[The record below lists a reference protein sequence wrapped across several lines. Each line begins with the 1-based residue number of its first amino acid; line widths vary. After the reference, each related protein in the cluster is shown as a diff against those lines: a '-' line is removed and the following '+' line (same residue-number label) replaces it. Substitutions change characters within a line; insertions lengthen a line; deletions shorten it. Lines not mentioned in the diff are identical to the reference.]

1 MRSLSGWSL
10 TSSALVALGVSATTA
25 TPMMISAPVLAQV
38 PTPTPTPTVPNS
50 TPTVPNATP
59 APATTAPSFAD
70 VPADYW
76 ALPFIQA
83 LAARNVIVGYPD
95 GTYKPDQPVTRAELA
110 AMFQKA
116 FTLNPVR
123 QLPAEGFRDVPA
135 NYWAA
140 PAIRAAYEAGFLSGY
155 PNNLFGPNQTV
166 SKADAI
172 TAVASGLNLTPSGSV
187 EQTLANTYVD
197 AGQIP
202 SYAVNQVAAAT
213 QANLVVNYP
222 DVKTLNPQGGLTRA
236 DAAALLYQALVRLGQ
251 VQPLPSNVAA
261 ANYIVGGTP
270 QTTGDIVSIA
280 EASGSFNT
288 LTSLLKTA
296 GLADALRQP
305 GPYTVFAPT
314 DQAFAA
320 LPPDVLQQ
328 LQQPENRETLIK
340 ILRYHVVSG
349 DLPADKLT
357 SGEVKTLEDEA
368 VNVKVDTA
376 NNQIAVNNASV
387 IQPNVKATN
396 GVIHVIN
403 QVLIP
408 PELAQGEQK
417 EGEGAAARVKRNY
430 VAVAGNIGLGG
441 NTALGSGNFAVTSKF
456 GLTNN
461 FSVRPGAV
469 IGDDTV
475 FLVPITY
482 DFAFRPTD
490 IGGSDAVISPY
501 LGAGVAIGTGDDTD
515 FGLLLTGGVDYP
527 LSSQFMVTGAVN
539 ATFVDDTDVGIMLG
553 IGYRF

>member
-10 TSSALVALGVSATTA
+10 TSSALVALGISATTA

-38 PTPTPTPTVPNS
+38 TTPTP
-50 TPTVPNATP
+50 AP

-123 QLPAEGFRDVPA
+123 QLPPEGFRDVPT

-140 PAIRAAYEAGFLSGY
+140 PAIRSAYEAGFLSGY

-222 DVKTLNPQGGLTRA
+222 DVRTLNPRGGLTRA

-288 LTSLLKTA
+288 LTSLLRTA

-305 GPYTVFAPT
+305 GPYTLFAPT

-340 ILRYHVVSG
+340 ILRYHVVAG
-349 DLPADKLT
+349 ELPAEKLT
-357 SGEVKTLEDEA
+357 SGEVKTLEDAA
-368 VNVKVDTA
+368 VNIKVD
-376 NNQIAVNNASV
+376 NSQIAVNNASV
-387 IQPNVKATN
+387 VQPNVKATN
-396 GVIHVIN
+396 GVVHVIN

-408 PELAQGEQK
+408 PELAQGE
-417 EGEGAAARVKRNY
+417 ETEDEAAATVKRNY
-430 VAVAGNIGLGG
+430 IAVAGNIGLGG

-482 DFAFRPTD
+482 DFAFRPTN

-501 LGAGVAIGTGDDTD
+501 VGAGVAIGTGDDTD

>member
-10 TSSALVALGVSATTA
+10 TSSALVALGISATTA

-38 PTPTPTPTVPNS
+38 PTPTP
-50 TPTVPNATP
+50 TP

-83 LAARNVIVGYPD
+83 LVARNVIVGYPD

-135 NYWAA
+135 NFWAA

-155 PNNLFGPNQTV
+155 PNNLFQPNQTV

-187 EQTLANTYVD
+187 EQTLANAYVD

-288 LTSLLKTA
+288 LTSLLRTA

-340 ILRYHVVSG
+340 ILRYHVVAG
-349 DLPADKLT
+349 ELPAEKLT
-357 SGEVKTLEDEA
+357 SGEVKTLEDET
-368 VNVKVDTA
+368 VNVKVD

-387 IQPNVKATN
+387 VQPNVKATN
-396 GVIHVIN
+396 GVVHVIN

-408 PELAQGEQK
+408 PELAQGE
-417 EGEGAAARVKRNY
+417 ETEDEAGAATVKRNY

>member
-10 TSSALVALGVSATTA
+10 TSSALVALGISATTA

-38 PTPTPTPTVPNS
+38 TTPTP
-50 TPTVPNATP
+50 AP

-123 QLPAEGFRDVPA
+123 QLPLEGFRDVPT

-222 DVKTLNPQGGLTRA
+222 DVRTLNPRGGLTRA

-288 LTSLLKTA
+288 LTSLLRTA

-305 GPYTVFAPT
+305 GPYTLFAPT

-340 ILRYHVVSG
+340 ILRYHVVAG
-349 DLPADKLT
+349 ELPAEKLT
-357 SGEVKTLEDEA
+357 SGEVKTLEDAA
-368 VNVKVDTA
+368 VNIKVD
-376 NNQIAVNNASV
+376 NSQIAVNNASV
-387 IQPNVKATN
+387 VQPNVKATN
-396 GVIHVIN
+396 GVVHVIN

-408 PELAQGEQK
+408 PELAQGE
-417 EGEGAAARVKRNY
+417 ETEDEAAATVKRNY
-430 VAVAGNIGLGG
+430 IAVAGNIGLGG

-482 DFAFRPTD
+482 DFAFRPTN

-501 LGAGVAIGTGDDTD
+501 VGAGVAIGTGDDTD

>member
-1 MRSLSGWSL
+1 M
-10 TSSALVALGVSATTA
+10 
-25 TPMMISAPVLAQV
+25 SAPVSAQV
-38 PTPTPTPTVPNS
+38 
-50 TPTVPNATP
+50 NAPTP
-59 APATTAPSFAD
+59 APALTPAPAVTTPSFAD

-76 ALPFIQA
+76 ALPFIQG
-83 LAARNVIVGYPD
+83 LAARNVIAGFPD
-95 GTYKPDQPVTRAELA
+95 GTFRPNQPVTRAEIA

-123 QLPAEGFRDVPA
+123 QLPPEGFRDVPSD
-135 NYWAA
+135 YWAA
-140 PAIRAAYEAGFLSGY
+140 SAIKAAYEAGFLAGY
-155 PNNLFGPNQTV
+155 PNNLFQPNQTV

-172 TAVASGLNLTPSGSV
+172 TAIASGLNLSPSGSV
-187 EQTLANTYVD
+187 EQTLSTNYVD

-202 SYAVNQVAAAT
+202 SYAINQVAAAT

-222 DVKTLNPQGGLTRA
+222 DVRTLNPQGGLTRA
-236 DAAALLYQALVRLGQ
+236 EAAALLYQALVRLGQ

-261 ANYIVGGTP
+261 VSYIVGGNP
-270 QTTGDIVSIA
+270 QTTGDIVSLA
-280 EASGSFNT
+280 ESSGSFTT

-305 GPYTVFAPT
+305 GPYTLFAPT

-349 DLPADKLT
+349 DLPANKLT

-387 IQPNVKATN
+387 IQPDVKATN
-396 GVIHVIN
+396 GVVHVIN

-408 PELAQGEQK
+408 PELAQGEQT
-417 EGEGAAARVKRNY
+417 EGEDTAVRVKRNY
-430 VAVAGNIGLGG
+430 IAVGGNIGLGG

-456 GLTNN
+456 GITNN
-461 FSVRPGAV
+461 FSIRPGAV

-475 FLVPITY
+475 FLVPITF

-501 LGAGVAIGTGDDTD
+501 IGAGVAIGTGDDTD
-515 FGLLLTGGVDYP
+515 IGLLLTGGVDYP
-527 LSSQFMVTGAVN
+527 LSSQFMITGSVN
-539 ATFVDDTDVGIMLG
+539 ASFVDDTDVGLMLG

>member
-10 TSSALVALGVSATTA
+10 TSSALVALGISATTA

-38 PTPTPTPTVPNS
+38 TTPTP
-50 TPTVPNATP
+50 AP

-123 QLPAEGFRDVPA
+123 QLPPEGFRDVPA

-187 EQTLANTYVD
+187 EQTLANIYVD

-222 DVKTLNPQGGLTRA
+222 DVRTLNPRGGLTRA

-288 LTSLLKTA
+288 LTSLLRTA

-305 GPYTVFAPT
+305 GPYTLFAPT

-340 ILRYHVVSG
+340 ILRYHVVAG
-349 DLPADKLT
+349 ELPAEKLT
-357 SGEVKTLEDEA
+357 SGEVKTLEDAA
-368 VNVKVDTA
+368 VNVKVD
-376 NNQIAVNNASV
+376 NSQIAVNNASV
-387 IQPNVKATN
+387 VQPNVKATN

-408 PELAQGEQK
+408 PELAQGE
-417 EGEGAAARVKRNY
+417 ETEDEAAATVKRNY
-430 VAVAGNIGLGG
+430 IAVAGNIGLGG

-490 IGGSDAVISPY
+490 IGGGDAVISPY
-501 LGAGVAIGTGDDTD
+501 VGAGVAIGTGDDTD

>member
-10 TSSALVALGVSATTA
+10 TSSALVALGISATTA

-38 PTPTPTPTVPNS
+38 TTPTP
-50 TPTVPNATP
+50 AP

-123 QLPAEGFRDVPA
+123 QLPPEGFRDVPT

-140 PAIRAAYEAGFLSGY
+140 PAIRSAYEAGFLSGY

-222 DVKTLNPQGGLTRA
+222 DVRTLNPRGGLTRA

-280 EASGSFNT
+280 ETSGSFNT
-288 LTSLLKTA
+288 LTSLLRTA

-305 GPYTVFAPT
+305 GPYTLFAPT

-340 ILRYHVVSG
+340 ILRYHVVAG
-349 DLPADKLT
+349 ELPAAKLT
-357 SGEVKTLEDEA
+357 SGEVKTLEDAA
-368 VNVKVDTA
+368 VNIKVD
-376 NNQIAVNNASV
+376 NSQIAVNNASV
-387 IQPNVKATN
+387 VQPNVKATN
-396 GVIHVIN
+396 GVVHVIN

-408 PELAQGEQK
+408 PELAQGE
-417 EGEGAAARVKRNY
+417 ETEDEAAATVKRNY
-430 VAVAGNIGLGG
+430 IAVAGNIGLGG

-482 DFAFRPTD
+482 DFAFRPTN

-501 LGAGVAIGTGDDTD
+501 VGAGVAIGTGDDTD

>member
-10 TSSALVALGVSATTA
+10 TSSALVALGISATTA

-38 PTPTPTPTVPNS
+38 TTPTP
-50 TPTVPNATP
+50 AP

-123 QLPAEGFRDVPA
+123 QLPPEGFRDVPT

-222 DVKTLNPQGGLTRA
+222 DVRTLNPRGGLTRA

-251 VQPLPSNVAA
+251 VQPLPSNVAT

-288 LTSLLKTA
+288 LTSLLRTA

-305 GPYTVFAPT
+305 GPYTLFAPT

-340 ILRYHVVSG
+340 ILRYHVVAG
-349 DLPADKLT
+349 ELPAEKLT
-357 SGEVKTLEDEA
+357 SGEVKTLEDAA
-368 VNVKVDTA
+368 VNIKVD
-376 NNQIAVNNASV
+376 NSQIAVNNASV
-387 IQPNVKATN
+387 VQPNVKATN
-396 GVIHVIN
+396 GVVHVIN

-408 PELAQGEQK
+408 PELAQGE
-417 EGEGAAARVKRNY
+417 ETEDEAAATVKRNY
-430 VAVAGNIGLGG
+430 IAVAGNIGLGG

-482 DFAFRPTD
+482 DFAFRPTN

-501 LGAGVAIGTGDDTD
+501 VGAGVAIGTGDDTD

>member
-10 TSSALVALGVSATTA
+10 TSSALVALGISATTA

-38 PTPTPTPTVPNS
+38 TTPTP
-50 TPTVPNATP
+50 AP

-123 QLPAEGFRDVPA
+123 QLPPEGFRDVPT

-140 PAIRAAYEAGFLSGY
+140 PAIRSAYEAGFLSGY

-222 DVKTLNPQGGLTRA
+222 DVRTLNPRGGLTRA
-236 DAAALLYQALVRLGQ
+236 DAATLLYQALVRLGQ

-288 LTSLLKTA
+288 LTSLLRTA

-305 GPYTVFAPT
+305 GPYTLFAPT

-340 ILRYHVVSG
+340 ILRYHVVAG
-349 DLPADKLT
+349 ELPAEKLT
-357 SGEVKTLEDEA
+357 SGEVKTLEDAA
-368 VNVKVDTA
+368 VNIKVD
-376 NNQIAVNNASV
+376 NSQIAVNNASV
-387 IQPNVKATN
+387 VQPNVKATN
-396 GVIHVIN
+396 GVVHVIN

-408 PELAQGEQK
+408 PELAQGE
-417 EGEGAAARVKRNY
+417 ETEDEAAATVKRNY
-430 VAVAGNIGLGG
+430 IAVAGNIGLGG

-482 DFAFRPTD
+482 DFAFRPTN

-501 LGAGVAIGTGDDTD
+501 VGAGVAIGTGDDTD